1 MRVSRLNLAHIRSI
15 KDKWGSLFQF
25 ILGFLIMCLIFL
37 AGLFLFME
45 VEGWSFFESFYM
57 MVITLSTVGFG
68 EVHPLSSTARFYTS
82 IIILCGVSTFA
93 FMVGSFSQMLV
104 DGHLHKLLWRRKV
117 QRRIDKLDNHYIV
130 CGYGR
135 IGGVVVQEL
144 LKVSSDVV
152 VIEHDPALVEKLK
165 LDGIMHLSGDATD
178 DGLLI
183 AAGIKRAK
191 SIVTALTDEAANVYV
206 TLTARQL
213 NPKISIIARANNT
226 SHITRL
232 EFAGADKVVL
242 PHLIGGVR
250 MAHTVLRPT
259 VTDFLDLAVRGNID
273 LSLEQLVLSPK
284 SEFVGK
290 NLMDSN
296 IRKEFDLI
304 IVAIKRE
311 SGELVF
317 NPGPREEL
325 CAGDTLISLGRQSD
339 LRRICELL

>member
-1 MRVSRLNLAHIRSI
+1 MY
-15 KDKWGSLFQF
+15 
-25 ILGFLIMCLIFL
+25 
-37 AGLFLFME
+37 
-45 VEGWSFFESFYM
+45 VEGWSFIESFYM

-68 EVHPLSSTARFYTS
+68 EIHPLSETARLYTS

-93 FMVGSFSQMLV
+93 YMVGSFSQMLV

-135 IGGVVVQEL
+135 IGGVVVQEI
-144 LKVSSDVV
+144 LKVSPDVV
-152 VIEHDPALVEKLK
+152 VIENDPGLVEKLK
-165 LDGIMHLSGDATD
+165 IDGIMHLSGDATD
-178 DGLLI
+178 DGLLLS
-183 AAGIKRAK
+183 AGIKRAR

-213 NPKISIIARANNT
+213 NPKVSIIARANNA

-259 VTDFLDLAVRGNID
+259 VTDFLDLAVRGTID
-273 LSLEQLVLSPK
+273 LQLEQLVIGPTSAYA
-284 SEFVGK
+284 GK
-290 NLMDSN
+290 ILMDSN
-296 IRKEFDLI
+296 IRQDFDLI
-304 IVAIKRE
+304 IVAIKRAT
-311 SGELVF
+311 GELVF
-317 NPGPREEL
+317 NPGPKEEL
-325 CAGDTLISLGRQSD
+325 IVGDTLITLGRQDD
-339 LRRICELL
+339 LQHISERL